1 MFDILFEQNVDS
13 TEEIPLN
20 ISSIS
25 KSYTNITAHLV
36 IKLFCEYVA
45 ESISVFEAKA
55 LYTEVIDVIPPNMTI
70 INKGNNAD
78 LL

>member
-1 MFDILFEQNVDS
+1 MQNVDS
-13 TEEIPLN
+13 TEEMPLN
-20 ISSIS
+20 VISIN
-25 KSYTNITAHLV
+25 KRDTNIIAHLA
-36 IKLFCEYVA
+36 IKLFCEDEA

-55 LYTEVIDVIPPNMTI
+55 LYTEVIDVTPPNITI